1 MGLRPGFAKALD
13 SQFQRLGQAATY
25 VSCNGDSTDVLVMA
39 RRPEQLFSLGQDAIH
54 AEQPELALRVS
65 EQLVP
70 QYGDCIFIDA
80 AVYRIAAQPRLDLH
94 QLLWFVAC
102 LREERY
108 VEPAN

>member
-1 MGLRPGFAKALD
+1 MSLHPSFAKALD
-13 SQFQRLGQAATY
+13 SQFQRLGQAASY

-39 RRPEQLFSLGQDAIH
+39 RRPEQLFDLGQSNIH

-65 EQLVP
+65 EQFVP
-70 QYGDCIFIDA
+70 QRGDCITIDTC
-80 AVYRIAAQPRLDLH
+80 VYRIAAEPRLDLH

-102 LREERY
+102 LREGHY